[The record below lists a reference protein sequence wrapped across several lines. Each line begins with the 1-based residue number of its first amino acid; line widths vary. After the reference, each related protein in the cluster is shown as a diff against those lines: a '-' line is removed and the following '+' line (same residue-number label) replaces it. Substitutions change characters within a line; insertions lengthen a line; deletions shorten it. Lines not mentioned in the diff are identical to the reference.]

1 MHDASYD
8 LVEVR
13 ESASEELAHLI
24 GTARTVTTD
33 MLFAV
38 LDQSVDCIKVLGPSG
53 TLDFMNRNG
62 RYAMEIEDFSLVAGR
77 HWWELWPPESRPKV
91 REAVQEARSGR
102 PARFEAF
109 CPTGLG
115 TPRWWD
121 VSVSPILTDRSVVR
135 ALVSISRDITDR
147 FRSQE
152 LKELA
157 ALEMRHR
164 LQNAYTLASALIWS
178 AVRGQKE
185 LQPLATEITTKLAS
199 LSIAQ
204 RLLLEGGQN
213 MSFAQLVRELTEP
226 FRSPVHQLNIG
237 DLPNVQLADEQ
248 VKAIALIIGELS
260 TNSSKYGAMVHGGDI
275 AINATA
281 DEQALQF
288 EWIERALKPVRRQ
301 HRDGGSGLSLIRRT
315 CASLAASVEVVWDT
329 MGLDVRMSMPRALT
343 RQ

>member
-1 MHDASYD
+1 
-8 LVEVR
+8 
-13 ESASEELAHLI
+13 
-24 GTARTVTTD
+24 

-38 LDQSVDCIKVLGPSG
+38 LDQSVDCIKVLGPNG

-77 HWWELWPPESRPKV
+77 DWWEMWPPESRSTV

-109 CPTGLG
+109 CPTGMG
-115 TPRWWD
+115 IPKWWD
-121 VSVSPILTDRSVVR
+121 VSVSPIIGDRRIVR
-135 ALVSISRDITDR
+135 ALVSISRDITER
-147 FRSQE
+147 FRNQE

-178 AVRGQKE
+178 AVRGQE
-185 LQPLATEITTKLAS
+185 ALQSLASEITTKLAA

-213 MSFAQLVRELTEP
+213 TTFGELVHELTEP
-226 FRSPVHQLNIG
+226 FRSPVHQLHIG
-237 DLPNVQLADEQ
+237 DLPNIELADEQ

-260 TNSSKYGAMVHGGDI
+260 TNSSKYGAMIHGGDI
-275 AINATA
+275 VISGTA
-281 DEQALQF
+281 DDEALQF
-288 EWIERALKPVRRQ
+288 EWIERALTPVQRQ

-315 CASLAASVEVVWDT
+315 CASLGACVEVVWET
-329 MGLDVRMSMPRALT
+329 MGLDVQMTIPRG
-343 RQ
+343 